1 MAVNFRK
8 TVFKGVAAKL
18 DQCPKDQLPEIVMSG
33 RSNVGKSSLINALA
47 GQSKLARV
55 SNTPG
60 KTRMVIY
67 FEVDERF
74 YLTDLPGYGYAKVS
88 KEVKAGFSELVDQ
101 YLSAGRP
108 IAMVMHLMDIRHKP
122 STHDLQMISWLSSS
136 GFPWRIVL
144 TKSDKLSRQQIN
156 KQIQELRKIP
166 GMKDASEPLVFSA
179 LNRNGLSEVREAI
192 AAVFDDIPVEND

>member
-33 RSNVGKSSLINALA
+33 RSNVGKSSLINTIS

-88 KEVKAGFSELVDQ
+88 RDIKAGFSELVDQ

-108 IAMVMHLMDIRHKP
+108 IAMVMHLMDIRHTP
-122 STHDLQMISWLSSS
+122 STHDMQMINWLSSS
-136 GFPWRIVL
+136 GIPWRIVL

-166 GMKDASEPLVFSA
+166 GMKEASEPLIFSA
-179 LNRNGLSEVREAI
+179 LNRNGLAEVREAI
-192 AAVFDDIPVEND
+192 AAVFEDTPIEND

>member
-1 MAVNFRK
+1 MAINFRK
-8 TVFKGVAAKL
+8 TVFKGVAARL
-18 DQCPKDQLPEIVMSG
+18 DQCPKDQLTEIVMSG

-67 FEVDERF
+67 FEVDEKF

-88 KEVKAGFSELVDQ
+88 RSVKAGFSELVDQ

-108 IAMVMHLMDIRHKP
+108 ITMVMHLMDIRHKP
-122 STHDLQMISWLSSS
+122 STHDMQMISWLSAA
-136 GFPWRIVL
+136 GIPWRIVL
-144 TKSDKLSRQQIN
+144 TKIDKLSRQQIN
-156 KQIQELRKIP
+156 KQLQELRKIP
-166 GMKDASEPLVFSA
+166 GMKEAADPLLFSA
-179 LNRNGLSEVREAI
+179 LNRQGLTDIREAI
-192 AAVFDDIPVEND
+192 AAAFDDVPVDND